1 MKSSRITLVLTT
13 ALALATCI
21 LPSSVNGQATAGAEA
36 KLIAVLKS
44 DAPQKEKADAC
55 RELAH
60 VGTKEAVP
68 ALAAL
73 LGDEKLSHMARYGLE
88 TMTSPAVDQALRD
101 ALGTVK
107 GRQLAGVITSLGVRR
122 DAKAVKPLKAF
133 LQDADLDVANA
144 AARALGDIATKD
156 AAKALEAALATAA
169 AANKLAVCEGLFRC
183 AEAFT
188 KTGKKKDAIR
198 LYDQLRNQPGAAH
211 QVRAGALR
219 GAIVA
224 RGNDGVSLLADAI
237 RGNDWILADAAA
249 RTALEIAGP
258 AVTKALTAALPQ
270 LSGDRAILVL
280 QALGKRA
287 DAAALPAV
295 LALARTGSQ
304 VLRVAAIRTVAEI
317 GDATAAADLAAL
329 TRDADGGVCEAA
341 RQSLASLPGRKVDDT
356 VLAMLA
362 SPDAARKLAG
372 LQLVAM
378 RRMVSAV
385 PALQKATTDGDPQVR
400 AAALKHLAEFG
411 GEPEL
416 PGLLAQLESASDA
429 QTLAAVEEALGTL
442 CTRIEKPDVCADKL
456 IARMTQAKPVTRAA
470 LLRVLGSVGGAKA
483 LATVRSAVGD
493 SNAEVHA
500 AAISALNEWPTVEAA
515 PELLALAQSL
525 GDAGE
530 KLLCLRSVLRWAADT
545 DVPAK
550 QRLSFTKDAA
560 GLIQRDEE
568 RKLLLAAL
576 GGINSP
582 DAVEQ
587 ILPFADVT
595 TVREEA
601 CVAVVNIAERMA
613 KSRNATKL
621 APRVISGLE
630 KVAQTTANGDVAKRA
645 KALLDANK

>member
-1 MKSSRITLVLTT
+1 MKHLHLSLTLVA
-13 ALALATCI
+13 ALAFGLC
-21 LPSSVNGQATAGAEA
+21 SATAAESSEA
-36 KLIAVLKS
+36 QLIAVLKS
-44 DAPQKEKADAC
+44 SAPQKEKADAC

-60 VGTKEAVP
+60 VGSKEAVA

-73 LGDEKLSHMARYGLE
+73 LGDEQLSHMARYGLE
-88 TMTSPAVDQALRD
+88 TMPSPAVDQALRD
-101 ALGTVK
+101 ALGTLK

-122 DAKAVKPLKAF
+122 DAKAVKPLSKF
-133 LQDADLDVANA
+133 LQDADTDVASA
-144 AARALGDIATKD
+144 AARSLGDIATKD

-183 AEAFT
+183 AEDFA

-198 LYDQLRNQPGAAH
+198 LYDQLRKLPDAAH

-219 GAIVA
+219 GAILA
-224 RGNDGVSLLADAI
+224 RGNDGVSLLAEAI
-237 RGNDWILADAAA
+237 RGNDWILADAAS
-249 RTALEIAGP
+249 RTAIEMPGT
-258 AVTKALTAALPQ
+258 AVTKALTAELGKLPA
-270 LSGDRAILVL
+270 DRQILVL
-280 QALGKRA
+280 QTLGKRA
-287 DAAALPAV
+287 DATALPAV
-295 LALARTGSQ
+295 LAATRGGDANVRL
-304 VLRVAAIRTVAEI
+304 VAIRTVAEI
-317 GDATAAADLAAL
+317 GDASAALALADLAC
-329 TRDADGGVCEAA
+329 DANREISETA
-341 RQSLASLPGRKVDDT
+341 RQSLASLPGKKVDDT
-356 VLAMLA
+356 VLAMLVSA
-362 SPDAARKLAG
+362 DTARKLAG

-385 PALQKATTDGDPQVR
+385 PALQKATTDANPQVR

-442 CTRIEKPDVCADKL
+442 CSRIAKPDVCADKL
-456 IARMTQAKPVTRAA
+456 IARMAQAKPATKAA

-483 LATVRSAVGD
+483 LASVRSAIGD
-493 SNAEVHA
+493 SNKEVHS
-500 AAISALNEWPTVEAA
+500 AAISALNDWPTVEAA

-525 GDAGE
+525 EDAEE

-550 QRLSFTKDAA
+550 QRLAFSKDAA

-587 ILPFADVT
+587 ILPFADVA